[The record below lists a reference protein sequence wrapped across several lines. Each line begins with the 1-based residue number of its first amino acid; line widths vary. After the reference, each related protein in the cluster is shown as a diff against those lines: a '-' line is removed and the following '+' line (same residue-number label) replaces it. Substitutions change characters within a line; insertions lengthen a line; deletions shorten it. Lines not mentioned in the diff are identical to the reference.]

1 MKIREIY
8 RKAVDVGM
16 SNDPRGREAA
26 LRDLQRSDKE
36 YAAIKPGEKDFFDG
50 ESLQNPYADSRILN
64 GSGEED
70 VKTVLIGIDIE
81 VGEILLCESL
91 RSRGEPIDLVVS
103 HHPEGMAFANLYSV
117 MHMQSDILSR
127 YGVPINIAEDLM
139 DQRVKE
145 VERKIMPLNHTRA
158 VDTARLLGIPFMC
171 LHTPA
176 DNMVVTF
183 LQKSFEEKAPYLLSD
198 IIDILRALPEYREAA
213 RNGSG
218 PKILLGTENRRAGR
232 IFVDMTG
239 GTEGSKDI
247 FQSLAATGVNTL
259 VVMHLSEEHRKEA
272 EKHHLNVIV
281 AGHIAS
287 DNLGLNLL
295 LDEVMKGPDTRI
307 LACSGFQRVTRAH

>member
-1 MKIREIY
+1 MKVREIY
-8 RKAVDVGM
+8 QKAVDAGM
-16 SNDPRGREAA
+16 GNDPRGREAA
-26 LRDLQRSDKE
+26 LRDLQRSDKQ
-36 YAAIKPGEKDFFDG
+36 YAAIKPGEKEFFDK

-70 VKTVLIGIDIE
+70 VKTVLVGVDIE

-91 RSRGEPIDLVVS
+91 RKKGEPIDLVVS

-117 MHMQSDILSR
+117 MHMQSDILSGH
-127 YGVPINIAEDLM
+127 GVPINIAEDLM
-139 DQRVKE
+139 ELRVKE
-145 VERKIMPLNHTRA
+145 IERKIMPLNHTRA
-158 VDTARLLGIPFMC
+158 VDAARLLGIPFMC

-176 DNMVVTF
+176 DNMVATF
-183 LQKSFEEKAPYLLSD
+183 LQKSFDEKKPYLLSD
-198 IIDILRALPEYREAA
+198 IIDLLRAFPEYREAA

-247 FQSLAATGVNTL
+247 FQSLAATGLNTL

-272 EKHHLNVIV
+272 EKNHLNVVV

-295 LDEVMKGPDTRI
+295 LDEVTKGAGI
-307 LACSGFQRVTRAH
+307 SVFACSGFQRVTREH